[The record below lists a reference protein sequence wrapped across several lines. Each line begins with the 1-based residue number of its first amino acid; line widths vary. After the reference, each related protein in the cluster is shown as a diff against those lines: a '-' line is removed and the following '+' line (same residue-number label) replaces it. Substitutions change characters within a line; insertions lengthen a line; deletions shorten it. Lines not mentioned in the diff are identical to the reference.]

1 MTHSVTWHRLR
12 SSKQQQTFANM
23 SMETL
28 LSCFTQLFLSTGAK
42 VPQERKLKGT
52 KVVCGAKVPRVR
64 KFHGTKVLGT
74 FAPEERKFHSPERKF
89 HGMKVLGLFAPRER
103 MFLGTKV
110 PQERKFSLQ
119 IWSFRCWER
128 KCIGT
133 KRPGFYTTYT
143 VAKFSANF
151 TPACRFANPHRRL
164 WRAGCARVVSWT

>member
-1 MTHSVTWHRLR
+1 
-12 SSKQQQTFANM
+12 M

-64 KFHGTKVLGT
+64 KFHGTKVVGT

-103 MFLGTKV
+103 MFLETKV

-133 KRPGFYTTYT
+133 KRPVTRVRPVRRSEIGKIGTHQKIGESDMCT
-143 VAKFSANF
+143 V
-151 TPACRFANPHRRL
+151 RFRFVCGRHA
-164 WRAGCARVVSWT
+164 ASGGVSD